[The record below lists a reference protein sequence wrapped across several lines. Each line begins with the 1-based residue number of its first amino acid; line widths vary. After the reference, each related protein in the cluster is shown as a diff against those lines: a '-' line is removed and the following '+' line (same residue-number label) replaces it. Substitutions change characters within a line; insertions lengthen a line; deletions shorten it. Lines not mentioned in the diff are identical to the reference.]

1 MKALKFKKKIYSR
14 FTFSVKLNKAVLPTL
29 LRLYGD
35 LKFYLAKS
43 AFTKFYPHWKV
54 CVKFV
59 YQLYSRFTLSV
70 KSRKL
75 LLPTLLYLYADNKFH
90 LRKSTFTNL
99 YAQWKGCV
107 KFLNQLYADLQQI
120 SVPVNLNFHAVKAL
134 LKLITRGRKAFV
146 SRSVIKLSQSVSE
159 TLLLKH
165 SSGMLE

>member
-1 MKALKFKKKIYSR
+1 MKALKFKKKIYSM

-29 LRLYGD
+29 LRLYAD

-43 AFTKFYPHWKV
+43 AFTKFYAQWKV

-75 LLPTLLYLYADNKFH
+75 LLPTLLYLYADNKSH

-99 YAQWKGCV
+99 YAQWKGRV

-120 SVPVNLNFHAVKAL
+120 SVPVNLNFHAV
-134 LKLITRGRKAFV
+134 LISVLTATQFNVRK
-146 SRSVIKLSQSVSE
+146 
-159 TLLLKH
+159 
-165 SSGMLE
+165 